1 MTLLTRLN
9 LWNQRKKEMLCNGCR
24 FVGGA
29 GRQLA
34 CRVGVRGCVGAWV
47 CGCMGVLVC
56 GAWMCEFV
64 RAYVHLLHMCVFV

>member
-29 GRQLA
+29 GKQLA
-34 CRVGVRGCVGAWV
+34 CRVGVRGCV
-47 CGCMGVLVC
+47 